1 MRSLNQSNASEH
13 RAVDSGALSTRHS
26 EPGTPP
32 RFPFALIL
40 VLLYSLAINTYAIWW
55 GLPSTNDPGWAP
67 DEIRPEAVI
76 TGIQARFSG
85 DWSAK
90 YPPTHFYI
98 LASVYRILYNGNEL
112 SAITESD
119 YALLAIASRIVTV
132 LMGAGIVLIVYLC
145 GTMVVGRTAA
155 VAASFLA
162 ASIAPLVYY
171 SKTANVDVPYLFW
184 FMVSLFYFSRIYEFP
199 TLRNHLLFAATAMTS
214 ICTKD
219 TAYALYILP
228 AVCIF
233 GLLLTEHRPR
243 GRWRALLLALLD
255 RRILFSVLLAMI
267 VFLLLQNIAFNLEGF
282 EGHVKRILGAG
293 KEKSIV
299 FDNTVRGHVE
309 GLIQSVRNIR
319 FSLGWASLAICTAGV
334 IASSLRGHRNRALFW
349 LSVPAVSCYLFMV
362 SVLRSNFDRH
372 LFPITITLTF
382 YGGCAISLLLERNR
396 ALFRLRS
403 LFVAAVMAYCVLY
416 AVSVDFLMA
425 NDSRYY
431 LREWIGEHAA
441 RPNRV
446 VEIGRPLYLPG
457 FRELEWRK
465 VGRDLTKIKNARID
479 YVVMNTSDIRSTRE
493 EKIFA
498 ALESGKLGFR
508 RLDVQEPTPP
518 LQLLNFDRVSSNLT
532 KISPPLALFERV
544 RKAAPKKRD

>member
-1 MRSLNQSNASEH
+1 MGNLNQSIDPQQHAAS
-13 RAVDSGALSTRHS
+13 SGALSAQPS
-26 EPGTPP
+26 APSTPL
-32 RFPFALIL
+32 RSRLALVF

-90 YPPTHFYI
+90 YPATHFYI
-98 LASVYRILYNGNEL
+98 LATVYRIFCNGDEL
-112 SAITESD
+112 AAITEPD
-119 YALLAIASRIVTV
+119 YAMLAIAGRIVTV
-132 LMGAGIVLIVYLC
+132 AMSAGIVLIVYLC
-145 GTMVVGRTAA
+145 GTMVVGRIAA
-155 VAASFLA
+155 VAASFLT
-162 ASIAPLVYY
+162 ASIAPMVYY

-184 FMVSLFYFSRIYEFP
+184 FMASLFFFSKIYEAP

-233 GLLLTEHRPR
+233 GLLFAEHRPR
-243 GRWRALLLALLD
+243 GRWKALLLALLD
-255 RRILFSVLLAMI
+255 RRILFSVLLATL
-267 VFLLLQNIAFNLEGF
+267 VFLLLQNIAFNLDGF

-299 FDNTVRGHVE
+299 FDNTVRGHIE
-309 GLIQSVRNIR
+309 GFIQSVRNIR
-319 FSLGWASLAICTAGV
+319 FSLGWASLALCTVGL
-334 IASSLRGHRNRALFW
+334 IASSLRGHRNRGLYW

-362 SVLRSNFDRH
+362 SILRSNFDRH

-382 YGGCAISLLLERNR
+382 YGGCAIAMLLDRNR
-396 ALFRLRS
+396 PLLRARIVI
-403 LFVAAVMAYCVLY
+403 VAAVIAYCVLY
-416 AVSVDFLMA
+416 GVSVDFLMA

-431 LREWIGEHAA
+431 LRKWVEEHSD

-465 VGRDLTKIKNARID
+465 VGRDITKIKKARID

-498 ALESGKLGFR
+498 ALDSGRLGFR
-508 RLDVQEPTPP
+508 RVDVHEPTPT
-518 LQLLNFDRVSSNLT
+518 LQLLSFDGVSSNLT

-544 RKAAPKKRD
+544 RKAAPKKRG